1 MKTSEHNVRFVLVYL
16 FICAKAHVT
25 ISLLFSSLQQS
36 AFILL
41 GTFIYLCSGLWFTF
55 SVRFLCMR
63 EFGFFF
69 CVAFPMYFRLYLWY
83 AFKLLNF
90 LLLLKLMFVSFS
102 FWVHVTWSHKGWDRS
117 FCFLC
122 IYFGICMR
130 CAVVVPFFLFLLNA
144 IQRFSFRFADNG
156 IRENSSQSE
165 NSQKYAEE
173 EGKNTPANV
182 ERNIIKG
189 YIMTCRQN
197 GRAHVVPYPRVT
209 TNNIYTQTHC
219 SFKMFHRLDI

>member
-130 CAVVVPFFLFLLNA
+130 CAVVVSFFVFA
-144 IQRFSFRFADNG
+144 KCYTEIFISFR
-156 IRENSSQSE
+156 RQWNSRKLE
-165 NSQKYAEE
+165 PRWKFTEICRRRR
-173 EGKNTPANV
+173 KKTP
-182 ERNIIKG
+182 RR
-189 YIMTCRQN
+189 T
-197 GRAHVVPYPRVT
+197 
-209 TNNIYTQTHC
+209 
-219 SFKMFHRLDI
+219 

>member
-1 MKTSEHNVRFVLVYL
+1 MLVRWHQCKQMKTSEHNVRFVLVYL

-102 FWVHVTWSHKGWDRS
+102 FWVHVTWATKDAIDHFAYYVFILVFAWDV
-117 FCFLC
+117 L
-122 IYFGICMR
+122 
-130 CAVVVPFFLFLLNA
+130 
-144 IQRFSFRFADNG
+144 
-156 IRENSSQSE
+156 
-165 NSQKYAEE
+165 
-173 EGKNTPANV
+173 
-182 ERNIIKG
+182 
-189 YIMTCRQN
+189 
-197 GRAHVVPYPRVT
+197 
-209 TNNIYTQTHC
+209 
-219 SFKMFHRLDI
+219 